1 MMPCLDLCTERTGS
15 NTYAFSIADTRIMA
29 TSSDPLSLAF
39 GYAGFLLKT
48 TPSGRIE
55 ELLVVLTPPVV
66 EKDAVKETA
75 DSVVELSA
83 SSQLTE
89 IKDWTSMTMAQ
100 IADLLGVTRQ
110 TVYNR
115 LAGAEISAAAT
126 AQLDRLYL
134 NLKLLTDA
142 EKKCF
147 KRVAFSALHDGST
160 LSSWLQQGD
169 DSGQLVA
176 SAFKELAGKMQP
188 LILKEQAK
196 PLDAE
201 ERSKVLARL
210 DKVVPK
216 VIYEP

>member
-1 MMPCLDLCTERTGS
+1 MMSGLDLYIERTGS
-15 NTYAFSIADTRIMA
+15 NTYDFSVADTRIMA
-29 TSSDPLSLAF
+29 TSSDPLSLLF

-48 TPSGRIE
+48 TPSGSIE
-55 ELLVVLTPPVV
+55 ELLVFLTPQTA
-66 EKDAVKETA
+66 ERDTAKETA

-100 IADLLGVTRQ
+100 IADLLGITRQ

-115 LAGAEISAAAT
+115 LAGADISAAAT

-134 NLKLLTDA
+134 NLKRLTDA
-142 EKKCF
+142 ERKCF

-160 LSSWLQQGD
+160 LSSRLQQGD
-169 DSGQLVA
+169 DSEQLVA
-176 SAFKELAGKMQP
+176 SAFKEFAGKMQP
-188 LILKEQAK
+188 LILKEQVK

-201 ERSKVLARL
+201 ERNKVLARL